1 MIMMTD
7 LEFVLRRI
15 NWVVTGDKS
24 DNDKISLIKQL
35 INQWADEISSK
46 LD

>member
-1 MIMMTD
+1 MLTD

-15 NWVVTGDKS
+15 NYVVTGDKS
-24 DNDKISLIKQL
+24 DNDKILLIKQL
-35 INQWADEISSK
+35 VNAWADEISFT

>member
-1 MIMMTD
+1 MLTD

-15 NWVVTGDKS
+15 NYVVTGDKS
-24 DNDKISLIKQL
+24 DKDKILLIKQL
-35 INQWADEISSK
+35 VNGWADEIMFQ